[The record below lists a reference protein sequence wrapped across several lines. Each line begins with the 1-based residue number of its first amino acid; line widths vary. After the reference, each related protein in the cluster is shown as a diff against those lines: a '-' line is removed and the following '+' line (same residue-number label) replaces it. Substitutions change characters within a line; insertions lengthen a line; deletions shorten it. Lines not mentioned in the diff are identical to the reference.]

1 MNVPIQFPSDAEVIR
16 EETRRFRAL
25 SPDERVRALEEMFRL
40 YHFLLNTSD
49 RPEALARFAQEE
61 EDAARASIQQFVAR
75 HG

>member
-1 MNVPIQFPSDAEVIR
+1 MNLPIQFPSEAETIR

-25 SPDERVRALEEMFRL
+25 SQDDRIRAFGEMFRL
-40 YHFLLNTSD
+40 YHFLLNNSD

-61 EDAARASIQQFVAR
+61 EAAARIGIQQFVAR

>member
-1 MNVPIQFPSDAEVIR
+1 MNVPIQFPDEADVIG

-25 SPDERVRALEEMFRL
+25 SPDDRVRMLEEMFRL

-49 RPEALARFAQEE
+49 RPAALARFAQEE
-61 EDAARASIQQFVAR
+61 EDAARVAVQQFVAR

>member
-1 MNVPIQFPSDAEVIR
+1 MNVPIPFPSEADRIR

-25 SPDERVRALEEMFRL
+25 SPDERVRALGEMFRV
-40 YHFLLNTSD
+40 YHFLLKTSD

-61 EDAARASIQQFVAR
+61 EERARASIQEFVAR

>member
-1 MNVPIQFPSDAEVIR
+1 MNLPIQFPDEAESIR

-25 SPDERVRALEEMFRL
+25 SPDERVLALEEMFRL

-61 EDAARASIQQFVAR
+61 EDRARVNIQQFVAR

>member
-1 MNVPIQFPSDAEVIR
+1 MKLPVQFPSEAETIR

-25 SPDERVRALEEMFRL
+25 SPENRVRALGEMFRL

-49 RPEALARFAQEE
+49 RPDVLARFAQEE
-61 EDAARASIQQFVAR
+61 EAAARVSIQQFVAR